1 MKKNNIIIL
10 SVLGVVIIALLVAV
24 VYFVNK
30 ANKNETEMVEVIE
43 MMNFEKEQV
52 AQEFESLTTEFDG
65 YQVTIKNDS
74 LFKLLDNQKAK
85 VQQLLE
91 ELRITKA
98 TDARKIA
105 ALRKELATVR
115 AVMIKFVNQIDSLN
129 AENKV
134 LKTENK
140 EVRRKYNEASES
152 VVQLSKDKENLH
164 EVVTRAAKL
173 DVTNFSMETLN
184 SRNKKTTWFSQVA
197 TLKFNY
203 SISKNITADPGRK
216 TVYLR
221 LTRPDNEVLTTSSS
235 NLFQFED
242 KKIAF
247 SAKKD
252 FDYAGETLTDV
263 IYWKV
268 DEIVQK
274 GNYRADFFIDG
285 NRVGSFTFEV
295 KK

>member
-10 SVLGVVIIALLVAV
+10 SALTAVIIILIVVVI
-24 VYFVNK
+24 YFVNK
-30 ANKNETEMVEVIE
+30 ANKKETEMVEVIE

-52 AQEFESLTTEFDG
+52 AQEFQNLTTEFDG
-65 YQVTIKNDS
+65 YQITIKNDS

-98 TDARKIA
+98 TNARRIA
-105 ALRKELATVR
+105 ELRKELASVR
-115 AVMIKFVNQIDSLN
+115 AVMIRFVNQIDSLN

-134 LKTENK
+134 LKTENV
-140 EVRRKYNEASES
+140 EVKRKYNEASQS
-152 VVQLSKDKENLH
+152 VAQLSKDKENLH

-184 SRNKKTTWFSQVA
+184 NRNKKTTWFSQVA

-203 SISKNITADPGRK
+203 TISKNITAEPGRK

-221 LTRPDNEVLTTSSS
+221 LTRPDNEVLTTSES
-235 NLFQFED
+235 NQFQFEN
-242 KKIAF
+242 KNISY

-252 FDYAGETLTDV
+252 FDYAGETFTDV
-263 IYWKV
+263 MYWKV

-285 NRVGSFTFEV
+285 NRVGSFTFEI